1 MTIDSPARS
10 GTRLNGR
17 EPKSERTRARI
28 LDAAA
33 KVLSEKGYAGTR
45 LADVAKAAELRAPAI
60 YYYFDSRESLIEE
73 VMWSGVADLRQRL
86 EAALDAAPPD
96 QTAMGRLTLAVEV
109 HLRHELEVSDYTTAS
124 IRNAG
129 QIPKR
134 IRERQVDE
142 EKRYGDIWRRLV
154 ENAAADG
161 EVRADLDLF
170 IARMMILGA
179 LNWAAE
185 WWTPRRGS
193 IDAVVATAQAAI
205 RQGLAARARD
215 DAGE

>member
-1 MTIDSPARS
+1 MTIESTAKAELRIT
-10 GTRLNGR
+10 GKEL
-17 EPKSERTRARI
+17 KSARTRARI

-33 KVLSEKGYAGTR
+33 QVLSTKGYAGTR

-73 VMWSGVADLRQRL
+73 VMWSGVADMRHRL
-86 EAALDAAPPD
+86 EDALDEAAAD
-96 QTAMGRLTLAVEV
+96 QTSMDRIMLAVDV

-129 QIPKR
+129 QIPER
-134 IRERQVDE
+134 IRVRQIAE
-142 EKRYGDIWRRLV
+142 EKQYGEIWRRLV
-154 ENAAADG
+154 QAAADDG
-161 EVRADLDLF
+161 EIRGDLDLF

-193 IDAVVATAQAAI
+193 IDEVVATAQAAI
-205 RQGLAARARD
+205 RQGLAAHD
-215 DAGE
+215 VE